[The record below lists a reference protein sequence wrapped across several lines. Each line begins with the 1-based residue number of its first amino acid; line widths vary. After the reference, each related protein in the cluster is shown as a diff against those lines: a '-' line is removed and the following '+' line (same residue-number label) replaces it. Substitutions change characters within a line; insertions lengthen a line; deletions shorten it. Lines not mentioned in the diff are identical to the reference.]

1 MTEGRKWTQE
11 EKQGEMAERKWRK
24 GGGGGD
30 GNRGGRNEGGQRLRK
45 RIREGKGQGQVKKK
59 KKAGR
64 NKRSPNRDKAL
75 LLLPLHAVGNCSQQA
90 SRSHRSTIPQLYAC
104 EPKGSKS
111 PALAFFL
118 L

>member
-59 KKAGR
+59 KRRGGIKEAQIGI
-64 NKRSPNRDKAL
+64 KLYFCCLYMQLKLFSASIKI
-75 LLLPLHAVGNCSQQA
+75 SQVYNP
-90 SRSHRSTIPQLYAC
+90 STVCL
-104 EPKGSKS
+104 
-111 PALAFFL
+111 
-118 L
+118 